1 MDILHLIDRLE
12 ELFNES
18 KPFLWSKKVMVDE
31 ERMLDLIDQ
40 MRLSVPDEI
49 KKGQQIINQKERII
63 AQSHEEA
70 RRTIDLAHEQSKK
83 LVENDQITK
92 KAEIIAENIKQKA
105 VDETKLI
112 KKEAD
117 DYAIQ
122 SLEMLETELIKILTQ
137 VRNGVNSLKQEN
149 LNENSPVE
157 SLPSAD
163 LSEEIPPETN
173 DQAV

>member
-40 MRLSVPDEI
+40 MRLSIPDEI
-49 KKGQQIINQKERII
+49 KESQLVINQKERII

-70 RRTIDLAHEQSKK
+70 RRTIDLAHDQSKK
-83 LVENDQITK
+83 LVENDQIVK

-122 SLEMLETELIKILTQ
+122 SLEHLETELVRILTQ
-137 VRNGVNSLKQEN
+137 VRNGVTTLKQEN
-149 LNENSPVE
+149 QNEKVSDIPNTSI
-157 SLPSAD
+157 D
-163 LSEEIPPETN
+163 QNEETPLENI
-173 DQAV
+173 D